1 MKRCSGMRVSARA
14 MSIDI
19 VALDKQADGGT
30 DVGSTGEI
38 GRFEVGT
45 TESKRK
51 GNKRLHIRVHDAE
64 TR

>member
-1 MKRCSGMRVSARA
+1 VQTHSR
-14 MSIDI
+14 
-19 VALDKQADGGT
+19 LDTQADGGT
-30 DVGSTGEI
+30 HVRSTGEI